1 MGAKMNIR
9 FSCFIG
15 ALIAPLFLLP
25 PLKPASASV
34 ITTLPGGAA
43 VPLPPENYGGSGP
56 VSFGPGITWS
66 ATSPFALFGY
76 TDAYGTAGGT
86 WTGSPFP
93 LAGTNFGT
101 VSMTFSFAVPVAA
114 FLGQVSWDVA
124 SNVTMAAYDSSN
136 NLIESLL
143 LSNGTANLV
152 APGTFIGFQED
163 SADISR
169 VVFSNGSI
177 VVRDI
182 SISNSV
188 SAVPEPS
195 TWAMMIVGF
204 LGVGF
209 LAYRAKGDLRIA

>member
-1 MGAKMNIR
+1 MA
-9 FSCFIG
+9 
-15 ALIAPLFLLP
+15 
-25 PLKPASASV
+25 
-34 ITTLPGGAA
+34 
-43 VPLPPENYGGSGP
+43 
-56 VSFGPGITWS
+56 
-66 ATSPFALFGY
+66 
-76 TDAYGTAGGT
+76 
-86 WTGSPFP
+86 
-93 LAGTNFGT
+93 
-101 VSMTFSFAVPVAA
+101 FSFAAPVGA
-114 FLGQVSWDVA
+114 FLGQVSWDIA

-163 SADISR
+163 SAGISR